1 MAPKDLTY
9 DWSVEDKA
17 VFDAIIAKDKAMPAE
32 MFSERPK
39 RQVTKRPATFDNDDS
54 ELSDLESDDEKVRD
68 GKAAL
73 RNLRQAKKPKLI
85 IKLRT
90 TPSTPATRRSSDSS
104 NPLIDETDSSQP
116 TETPAAQSSQS
127 TNTGL
132 LQTPGSS
139 PDVTD
144 TLEQDDAIENQQ
156 LLTPTLTNGPPT
168 ITKQKRN
175 SSLPPISTTAANS
188 IFQPSSSGS
197 RATSASG
204 RAVGT
209 PTRVNPRERKASAKS
224 KESELSNA
232 AFAQL
237 SDVDGVEDDIE
248 DDIEADAADDEA
260 EDGTEIDAT
269 PRMTGRKS
277 RDSPNTSASNQP
289 QPAGRRFQRHSA
301 EVLAPLLEW
310 VNSHRDNLTLS
321 KVDKTELAEAS
332 GLRPQQV
339 YDWVRKQRI
348 SQGKEQGQAP
358 ASTPRKRTSTQL
370 FQPAAKRAKTTSAG
384 SGDASETPKHSAK
397 ARSKR
402 TPAAA
407 KTSTPTTPKT
417 PAPAS
422 LPRTNQVHDTG
433 DEDVLDPDVS
443 PELIDLARLLHAQS
457 QIDLPNEE
465 KPEPIGRPSVW
476 ASGRQDLCESLP
488 YYRALKGGG
497 YTSGGFAYCFMFDA
511 ESHQRDHFD
520 SDVLISRAGGGMGKD
535 EEGNMIAARDQSTDD
550 AQVQSVQ
557 NNIQQYLPLV
567 LITGNRNTK

>member
-1 MAPKDLTY
+1 MAPNKLTY
-9 DWSVEDKA
+9 HLSAEDRAAVEKVLANDR
-17 VFDAIIAKDKAMPAE
+17 AMPAE
-32 MFSERPK
+32 TASERPK
-39 RQVTKRPATFDNDDS
+39 RQATKRPATFDNDDS

-68 GKAAL
+68 GEAAL
-73 RNLRQAKKPKLI
+73 KILCKAKKPKLI
-85 IKLRT
+85 VKLT
-90 TPSTPATRRSSDSS
+90 MAPNTPATRKFSDSS
-104 NPLIDETDSSQP
+104 NPPVDEADSSQP
-116 TETPAAQSSQS
+116 SETPAAKSSQS
-127 TNTGL
+127 TNAGL

-156 LLTPTLTNGPPT
+156 LLTPALTNEPPT

-188 IFQPSSSGS
+188 IFQPSSPGS
-197 RATSASG
+197 RATSASS

-209 PTRVNPRERKASAKS
+209 PTRVSPRERKASVKS

-237 SDVDGVEDDIE
+237 SDVDGVEGDIE
-248 DDIEADAADDEA
+248 DDIEADAADDDA
-260 EDGTEIDAT
+260 EDGTEIDPT

-277 RDSPNTSASNQP
+277 RGSPNTSTSNQP
-289 QPAGRRFQRHSA
+289 QLAGRRFRRHSA

-321 KVDKTELAEAS
+321 KADKPELAEAS
-332 GLRPQQV
+332 GLLPQQV

-358 ASTPRKRTSTQL
+358 ASTPRKRTSTQTS
-370 FQPAAKRAKTTSAG
+370 QPATKRAKTTSAG
-384 SGDASETPKHSAK
+384 SGDASETPERPAK
-397 ARSKR
+397 AKSKR
-402 TPAAA
+402 TPTAA
-407 KTSTPTTPKT
+407 KTSTPTTRKT

-465 KPEPIGRPSVW
+465 KPEPIGKPSVW

-488 YYRALKGGG
+488 YYRALKG
-497 YTSGGFAYCFMFDA
+497 
-511 ESHQRDHFD
+511 
-520 SDVLISRAGGGMGKD
+520 
-535 EEGNMIAARDQSTDD
+535 
-550 AQVQSVQ
+550 
-557 NNIQQYLPLV
+557 
-567 LITGNRNTK
+567 